1 MHIPDGMLSAPV
13 AVIADVGAVGL
24 IGYAV
29 SWINRY
35 FDQRKV
41 VLMSVLSALI
51 FALQMLN
58 FSVAAGTSG
67 HFAGGAMAGIIL
79 GPWPASIVMTAVL
92 FIQALV
98 FKDGGIVAL
107 GANVINLGIIAPFLG
122 YFIYKSILKFSE
134 TKATHVVAAFIAAW
148 TSITVASLA
157 AGLELWISGRANFAM
172 VMGSMGFWHA
182 IIGIGEGLITAG
194 LVGYLL
200 AVRPDI
206 LHKVSQGAR
215 SSMKSVALVLFVIAL
230 IAASFSFLA
239 SSHPDGLEFVY
250 FEKGIGSEFA
260 EFSLTGE
267 GGPLADY
274 AVAGV
279 SNEAL
284 SGALAGIIGVVLTGA
299 AMYVVF
305 RRKNKG
311 HQAT

>member
-1 MHIPDGMLSAPV
+1 MHIPDGMLSMPV
-13 AVIADVGAVGL
+13 AVVADAGAIGL

-29 SWINRY
+29 SWVNRY

-134 TKATHVVAAFIAAW
+134 TKTTHVVAAFIAAW

-206 LHKVSQGAR
+206 LDKVGQGAR
-215 SSMKSVALVLFVIAL
+215 SSMKSVALVLFVIAVL
-230 IAASFSFLA
+230 AASFSFLA

-250 FEKGIGSEFA
+250 FEKGIGAEFA

-274 AVAGV
+274 AVAGI

-299 AMYVVF
+299 AMWVVF